1 MSGHYD
7 VKCHKLQGRI
17 VPFGFPNW
25 DGEGDYIGKA
35 LEIKCDSR
43 ICKGFGQGVVVLHYF
58 SLLDGRL
65 LETKRFRNP
74 PVASTGNEV
83 KSQ

>member
-1 MSGHYD
+1 MTNHYD
-7 VKCHKLQGRI
+7 VKCAKLQGRI
-17 VPFGFPNW
+17 VPFPFPNW
-25 DGEGDYIGKA
+25 DGDGIHLGKA

-43 ICKGFGQGVVVLHYF
+43 ICKGYGAGVVVLHYF

-74 PVASTGNEV
+74 PVASKGNEV

>member
-1 MSGHYD
+1 MSDHYD

-17 VPFGFPNW
+17 VRNFKIYPDEPAW
-25 DGEGDYIGKA
+25 V

-43 ICKGFGQGVVVLHYF
+43 ICKGFGAGVVVLHYF

-65 LETKRFRNP
+65 LESRRYRNP

-83 KSQ
+83 NSQ